1 MDKLLFVFFQ
11 YIIPKHLLSRLVGM
25 LARSEVSF
33 IKNNFIKLFIKLY
46 DINMKEACDENIDSY
61 ISFNEFFSR
70 RLKAGSRIID
80 QGIKSVVSP
89 VDGVISQI
97 GLIKKGRIIQAK
109 GKYFNLFQFLGG
121 DKNLFDE
128 FKSGLFATIYLSP
141 KDYHRVH
148 MPFEGKLRQMIYI
161 PGQLF
166 SVNPTTANSI
176 NNLFAKNER
185 LVCIFDTV
193 FGPMAVVLIGALI
206 VSGIHVKWENKII
219 NKKKIQKYIYPTFG
233 KDQVKLNKGEELGKF
248 MLGSTVVVCFPQN
261 KITWLKNLSNN
272 SFVKMG
278 EIIGSF

>member
-25 LARSEVSF
+25 LARSEVPF

-80 QGIKSVVSP
+80 QGNKSVVSP
-89 VDGVISQI
+89 VDGAISQI

-128 FKSGLFATIYLSP
+128 FKSGLFATTYLSP

-248 MLGSTVVVCFPQN
+248 MLGSTVVVCFPHN

>member
-25 LARSEVSF
+25 LARSEVPF

-206 VSGIHVKWENKII
+206 VSGIYVKWENKIK
-219 NKKKIQKYIYPTFG
+219 NMKTIQKYSYPSFG
-233 KDQVKLNKGEELGKF
+233 KGQVKLNKGAELGKF
-248 MLGSTVVVCFPQN
+248 MLGSTVVVCFPHN

-272 SFVKMG
+272 SIVKMG